1 MDRDRTLSGIENFMD
16 SYLLDLRNALNEFDV
31 NDLKEITEILLR
43 ANAQGKTVFF
53 CGQGGSAA
61 TASHMS
67 NDLSKISGC
76 PGLKRFKSISLTDN
90 VSQLTAWINDIGYE
104 QCFVEALKCLLQDG
118 DVLIALSGS
127 GNSMSVVNAVDY
139 VNEHRGVTIGMT
151 GLPGGKLAEI
161 AQKTVR
167 VKTENMQRIEDS
179 HLAFAHILF
188 SYIRHLYS
196 PGEGS
201 QP

>member
-1 MDRDRTLSGIENFMD
+1 MN
-16 SYLLDLRNALNEFDV
+16 SYLQDLWNALNGFDAK
-31 NDLKEITEILLR
+31 DLKEITEILLR
-43 ANAQGKTVFF
+43 ANSSGKTVFF

-67 NDLSKISGC
+67 NDLSKIAGTG
-76 PGLKRFKSISLTDN
+76 GLRRFRAIALTDN

-104 QCFVEALKCLLQDG
+104 QCFVEALKCLLQEG

-127 GNSMSVVNAVDY
+127 GNSMSVVNAVKY

-151 GLPGGKLAEI
+151 GLPGGKLAQI
-161 AQKTVR
+161 SQKTVLI
-167 VKTENMQRIEDS
+167 KTDNMQRIEDC

-188 SYIRHLYS
+188 SHIRRLGS
-196 PGEGS
+196 PGEDN

>member
-1 MDRDRTLSGIENFMD
+1 MERGKTLSHAEEFMN
-16 SYLLDLRNALNEFDV
+16 SYLDDLRNALDAFDV
-31 NDLKEITEILLR
+31 NDLEEIAGILLR
-43 ANAQGKTVFF
+43 ANAEGKTVYF

-61 TASHMS
+61 TASHLS
-67 NDLSKISGC
+67 NDLSKISGYS
-76 PGLKRFKSISLTDN
+76 GLERFKAISLTDN

-104 QCFVEALKCLLQDG
+104 QCFVEALKNLFRDG

-139 VNEHRGVTIGMT
+139 VNEHRGVSIAMT
-151 GLPGGKLAEI
+151 GFPGGKLVEI
-161 AQKTVR
+161 AQKTVL
-167 VKTENMQRIEDS
+167 VQSENMQRIEDS
-179 HLAFAHILF
+179 HLAFAHLLF

-196 PGEGS
+196 GREAN